1 MGRWPASSKAVHAR
15 LSTTLTATVLL
26 AARRA
31 SARRPSPMVLPTTT
45 AVALAM
51 PKMNTLTRLFT
62 TFTMLT
68 ALVKLG
74 PMWPMVRLVT
84 ATPSAHKSSLLT
96 TGTLLRT

>member
-1 MGRWPASSKAVHAR
+1 
-15 LSTTLTATVLL
+15 
-26 AARRA
+26 
-31 SARRPSPMVLPTTT
+31 MVLPTTT

-74 PMWPMVRLVT
+74 PMWPMVRFT
-84 ATPSAHKSSLLT
+84 TESPTPHSSSLPS
-96 TGTLLRT
+96 TGRLWRV